1 MRRSITLATKLSL
14 AFVAIVAVAC
24 ATMAGW
30 SLWQAHQRADQ
41 EATAS
46 LAAGAAALERA
57 LADETSR
64 QTAIARTLAALPQFQ
79 ALAASADRDATLA
92 AFAPPFN
99 ALTASGDITNLS
111 IILRSGIALARA
123 HNPKSFGDDVS
134 ARRQDM
140 VAAMRDNKVSAGIE
154 QLPDGAGVAAV
165 VPVVHNGTVVGVL
178 NASTTFNATQLNRLR
193 ALTGLGLAIHGL
205 RQDKLVPLGT
215 SQGFASAATEP
226 ELRAAFTRAPS
237 AAAPIART
245 MEAEGRTTSILL
257 APLRNST
264 GTTIAVAE
272 IQLDRTA
279 QVAEARAESLAI
291 AAIAAAI
298 LLAAALIGWRV
309 ARGIAGPVAAMT
321 RAMEALAAGRLDT
334 EIPARTSQDELGA
347 MARSVQV
354 FKENAVAVARLAEEK
369 LAAEQQAAAGRRAER
384 HRLAADFQSAVGTLL
399 SGVTAAA
406 TEMEGS
412 ARALATTAEHANHR
426 AHAVATATGETSSN
440 VQTVAAATE
449 ELSASVGEISR
460 QVVASS
466 QIANRAVEQSE
477 ATDQR
482 VQGLAAAAAQIG
494 DVVRLIGDIAGRTNL
509 LALNATIE
517 AARAGEA
524 GKGFA
529 VVATEVKNLATQT
542 ARATQEISAKV
553 AEMQA
558 ATTDSV
564 AAVRSIASTI
574 GEIAAIAGSI
584 AAAVEQQ
591 GAATQEIARNV
602 QHAAAG
608 TRDVASNIAAVT
620 EAAGETG
627 TAATSMLGA
636 ATELSGQSETLRMEI
651 DRFLEGVKAA

>member
-30 SLWQAHQRADQ
+30 SLWQAHQRADH

-79 ALAASADRDATLA
+79 ALTAAADREATLA
-92 AFAPPFN
+92 AFAPPFA

-111 IILRSGIALARA
+111 IILRSGLALARA

-140 VAAMRDNKVSAGIE
+140 VVAMRDNRVFAGIE

-165 VPVVHNGTVVGVL
+165 VPVLHNGTVVGVL

-193 ALTGLGLAIHGL
+193 ALTGLGLAIQGL

-215 SQGFASAATEP
+215 SQGFAAAATEP

-237 AAAPIART
+237 ATAPAART
-245 MEAEGRTTSILL
+245 MAAEGRTTSILL
-257 APLRNST
+257 TPLRNST
-264 GTTIAVAE
+264 GAIVAVAE

-279 QVAEARAESLAI
+279 QVAEARAERLAI

-298 LLAAALIGWRV
+298 LLAAALLGWRV

-354 FKENAVAVARLAEEK
+354 FKENAIAVAHLAQEK
-369 LAAEQQAAAGRRAER
+369 LAAEQHAAASRRAER

-399 SGVTAAA
+399 TGVTAAA

-426 AHAVATATGETSSN
+426 AHAVAAATGETSSN

-449 ELSASVGEISR
+449 QLSASVGEISR

-591 GAATQEIARNV
+591 GAATQEIARSV
-602 QHAAAG
+602 HHAAAG
-608 TRDVASNIAAVT
+608 TRNVASNIAAVT

-627 TAATSMLGA
+627 TAASSMLDA

-651 DRFLEGVKAA
+651 NKFLEGVKAA

>member
-1 MRRSITLATKLSL
+1 MRSIVTKLGV
-14 AFVAIVAVAC
+14 AFVGIVALAC
-24 ATMAGW
+24 AAMAGW
-30 SLWQAHQRADQ
+30 SLWQASSRADRQ
-41 EATAS
+41 AIAS
-46 LAAGAAALERA
+46 LADGAATLDRA
-57 LADETSR
+57 LADETAR
-64 QTAIARTLAALPQFQ
+64 QTAIARAFANLQQFQ
-79 ALAASADRDATLA
+79 GLTAASDRDALLA
-92 AFAPPFN
+92 AFAAPFA
-99 ALTASGDITNLS
+99 ALAQAGDITNLS
-111 IILRSGIALARA
+111 IIHRSGTALARA
-123 HNPKSFGDDVS
+123 HNPSSFGDNVL

-140 VAAMRDNKVSAGIE
+140 EVAMRDNRIFAGIE
-154 QLPDGAGVAAV
+154 QLPNGAGVAAV
-165 VPVVHNGTVVGVL
+165 VPVVHNGAVVGV
-178 NASTTFNATQLNRLR
+178 FNAATIFSTTQLNRLR
-193 ALTGLGLAIHGL
+193 AVTGLALAMHGL
-205 RQDKLVPLGT
+205 RQDKLAPLGVSEDFT
-215 SQGFASAATEP
+215 PIATEA
-226 ELRAAFTRAPS
+226 ELRQAFKQAPTD
-237 AAAPIART
+237 APLPART
-245 MEAEGRTTSILL
+245 ISSGGRTISVLL
-257 APLRNST
+257 TPLRNST
-264 GTTIAVAE
+264 GAILAVAE

-279 QVAEARAESLAI
+279 QVAEARTESLAI
-291 AAIAAAI
+291 AAIAVAI
-298 LLAAALIGWRV
+298 LLAAALLGWRV

-334 EIPARTSQDELGA
+334 EIPTRTSQDELGA

-354 FKENAVAVARLAEEK
+354 FKDNAIAVARVAEEK
-369 LAAEQQAAAGRRAER
+369 RAAEEQAALAQRAER
-384 HRLAADFQSAVGTLL
+384 HRLAADFQTAVGSLL
-399 SGVTAAA
+399 SGVAAAA

-412 ARALATTAEHANHR
+412 ARTLASTAAQATQR
-426 AHAVATATGETSSN
+426 AHAVTAATDETSSN
-440 VQTVAAATE
+440 VHTVAAATE
-449 ELSASVGEISR
+449 ELSASVDEISR

-553 AEMQA
+553 AEMQS

-574 GEIAAIAGSI
+574 GEIATIASSI

-620 EAAGETG
+620 DAAGETG